1 MHYRWDLYDTEEGYY
16 YILAILHSGENYHEN
31 TNQ

>member
-1 MHYRWDLYDTEEGYY
+1 MHYRWDLYDAEEGFYH
-16 YILAILHSGENYHEN
+16 ILTILHSGENCDEN